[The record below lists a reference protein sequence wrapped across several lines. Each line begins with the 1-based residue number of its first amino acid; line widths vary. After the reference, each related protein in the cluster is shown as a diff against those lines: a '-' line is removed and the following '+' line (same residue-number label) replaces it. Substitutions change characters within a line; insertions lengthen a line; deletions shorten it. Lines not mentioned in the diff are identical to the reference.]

1 MNYITLNS
9 FTRLFKSNFERAI
22 AVRLSLVSLI
32 FLLLATGTDAQSLE
46 YDKKKK
52 MITVGGTPVAKM
64 YRKKGDMLGI
74 NKNFDIQSL
83 EGEKLIFFKFYTK
96 TRVTGRRYDNTR
108 NRWVNEEE
116 STIWYEITFIPS
128 GNKVNM
134 KRSMGLSAKGVLKL
148 LQNNRLIKD
157 NKINPEGETNFIN
170 INNGSVKKQVAVAVA
185 PIIVRDNEIFR
196 DDEILGQFTEKK
208 SQSEDAQQVTKLN
221 IYSSSGEK
229 IAIAERAI
237 ENPEEWLVTTPSDDK
252 TTEILYDADQDKEGL
267 FEWLV
272 DKGYL

>member
-83 EGEKLIFFKFYTK
+83 GGEKLIFFKFYTK

-170 INNGSVKKQVAVAVA
+170 INNGSVKEQVAVAVA

-237 ENPEEWLVTTPSDDK
+237 ENPEEWLVTTPSDGK

>member
-22 AVRLSLVSLI
+22 AVRLSLLSLI

-83 EGEKLIFFKFYTK
+83 GGEKLIFFKFYTK

-170 INNGSVKKQVAVAVA
+170 INNGSVKEQVAVAVA

>member
-1 MNYITLNS
+1 MNYITLNL
-9 FTRLFKSNFERAI
+9 FTRLFKFNFERAI
-22 AVRLSLVSLI
+22 AVRLSLLSLI
-32 FLLLATGTDAQSLE
+32 LLLLATGTDAQSLE

-83 EGEKLIFFKFYTK
+83 EGEKLIFFKFYTT
-96 TRVTGRRYDNTR
+96 TRFTGRRYDNTR

-116 STIWYEITFIPS
+116 ATIWYEITFVPT

-157 NKINPEGETNFIN
+157 NEINPEGEANFIK
-170 INNGSVKKQVAVAVA
+170 INNGRVKEQVALAVA
-185 PIIVRDNEIFR
+185 PIIVRENEIFR
-196 DDEILGQFTEKK
+196 DDEVLGQFTEKK
-208 SQSEDAQQVTKLN
+208 SQPEDAQQVTKLN

-252 TTEILYDADQDKEGL
+252 TTEILYDADQEKEGL

-272 DKGYL
+272 EKGYL

>member
-1 MNYITLNS
+1 
-9 FTRLFKSNFERAI
+9 
-22 AVRLSLVSLI
+22 LI

-83 EGEKLIFFKFYTK
+83 GGEKLIFFKFYTK

-170 INNGSVKKQVAVAVA
+170 INNGSVKEQVAVAVA

>member
-1 MNYITLNS
+1 MNYITLNL
-9 FTRLFKSNFERAI
+9 FTRLFKFNFERAI
-22 AVRLSLVSLI
+22 AVRLSLLSLI
-32 FLLLATGTDAQSLE
+32 LLLLATGTDAQSLE

-83 EGEKLIFFKFYTK
+83 EGEKLIFFRFYTK

-116 STIWYEITFIPS
+116 ATIWYEITFVPT

-157 NKINPEGETNFIN
+157 NEINPEGEANFIK
-170 INNGSVKKQVAVAVA
+170 INNGRVKEQVALAVA
-185 PIIVRDNEIFR
+185 PIIVRENEIFR
-196 DDEILGQFTEKK
+196 DDEVLGQFTEKK
-208 SQSEDAQQVTKLN
+208 SQPEDAQQVTKLN

-252 TTEILYDADQDKEGL
+252 TTEILYDADQEKEGL

-272 DKGYL
+272 EKGYL

>member
-170 INNGSVKKQVAVAVA
+170 INNGSVKEQVAVAVA

>member
-83 EGEKLIFFKFYTK
+83 GGEKLIFFKFYTK

-170 INNGSVKKQVAVAVA
+170 INNGSVKEQVAVAVA